1 MKEQGNDLSKRIR
14 FLRVR
19 KGMTQE
25 QLASAMGLKNR
36 DSISK
41 IELGKQDISTQQI
54 SLLADIFDVSIS
66 YLLYGQIDKEEITL
80 EDRDSTYKQHK
91 YANICTSNLYFC
103 LYLQTLADTF
113 W

>member
-1 MKEQGNDLSKRIR
+1 MKEQGNDVAKRIR

-41 IELGKQDISTQQI
+41 IELGKQDVSTQQL
-54 SLLADIFDVSIS
+54 SLLADIFDVSVP
-66 YLLYGQIDKEEITL
+66 YLLFGQVDKEQLTL
-80 EDRDSTYKQHK
+80 EDMEMIKAYYRAPPHIQRAIKEMLKSD
-91 YANICTSNLYFC
+91 
-103 LYLQTLADTF
+103 
-113 W
+113 

>member
-1 MKEQGNDLSKRIR
+1 MKEQGNDLLKRIR

-54 SLLADIFDVSIS
+54 SLLADIFDVSIP
-66 YLLYGQIDKEEITL
+66 YLLFGQVDKEEITL
-80 EDRDSTYKQHK
+80 EDMELLKAYYRAPPHIQRAIKEMLKND
-91 YANICTSNLYFC
+91 
-103 LYLQTLADTF
+103 
-113 W
+113 

>member
-54 SLLADIFDVSIS
+54 SILADIFDVSIS
-66 YLLYGQIDKEEITL
+66 YLLFGQIDKEEITL
-80 EDRDSTYKQHK
+80 EDMELLKAYYRAPPHIQRAIKEMLKND
-91 YANICTSNLYFC
+91 
-103 LYLQTLADTF
+103 
-113 W
+113 

>member
-66 YLLYGQIDKEEITL
+66 YLLFGKVDKEEITL
-80 EDRDSTYKQHK
+80 EDMELLKAYYRAPLHIQRAIKEMLKND
-91 YANICTSNLYFC
+91 
-103 LYLQTLADTF
+103 
-113 W
+113 

>member
-66 YLLYGQIDKEEITL
+66 YLLFGKVDKEEITL
-80 EDRDSTYKQHK
+80 EDMELLKAYYRAPPHIQRAIKEMLKND
-91 YANICTSNLYFC
+91 
-103 LYLQTLADTF
+103 
-113 W
+113 

>member
-25 QLASAMGLKNR
+25 QLASAMCLKNR

-66 YLLYGQIDKEEITL
+66 YLLFGQVDKEEITL
-80 EDRDSTYKQHK
+80 EDMELLKAYYRAPPHIQRAIKEMLKND
-91 YANICTSNLYFC
+91 
-103 LYLQTLADTF
+103 
-113 W
+113 

>member
-41 IELGKQDISTQQI
+41 IELGKHDISTQQI

-80 EDRDSTYKQHK
+80 EDMELLKAYYRAPPHIQRAIKEMLKND
-91 YANICTSNLYFC
+91 
-103 LYLQTLADTF
+103 
-113 W
+113 

>member
-25 QLASAMGLKNR
+25 QLANAMGLKNR

-66 YLLYGQIDKEEITL
+66 YLLFGQVDKEEITL
-80 EDRDSTYKQHK
+80 EDMELLKAYYRAPPHIQRAIKEMLKND
-91 YANICTSNLYFC
+91 
-103 LYLQTLADTF
+103 
-113 W
+113 

>member
-54 SLLADIFDVSIS
+54 SLLADIFDVSIP
-66 YLLYGQIDKEEITL
+66 YLLFGQVDKEEITL
-80 EDRDSTYKQHK
+80 EDMELLNAYYRAPPHIQRAIKEMLKND
-91 YANICTSNLYFC
+91 
-103 LYLQTLADTF
+103 
-113 W
+113 

>member
-66 YLLYGQIDKEEITL
+66 YLLFGQIDKEEITL
-80 EDRDSTYKQHK
+80 EDMELLKSYYRAPPHIQRAIKEMLKND
-91 YANICTSNLYFC
+91 
-103 LYLQTLADTF
+103 
-113 W
+113 

>member
-25 QLASAMGLKNR
+25 QLASAIGLKNR

-66 YLLYGQIDKEEITL
+66 YLLFGQIDKEEITL
-80 EDRDSTYKQHK
+80 EDMELLKAYYRAPPHIQRAIKEMLKND
-91 YANICTSNLYFC
+91 
-103 LYLQTLADTF
+103 
-113 W
+113 

>member
-25 QLASAMGLKNR
+25 QLASAIGLKNR

-54 SLLADIFDVSIS
+54 SLLADIFDVSVP

-80 EDRDSTYKQHK
+80 EDMELLKAYYRAPPHIQRAIKEMLKND
-91 YANICTSNLYFC
+91 
-103 LYLQTLADTF
+103 
-113 W
+113 

>member
-66 YLLYGQIDKEEITL
+66 YLLFGQIDKEEITL
-80 EDRDSTYKQHK
+80 EDMELLKAYYRAPPHIQRAIKEMLKND
-91 YANICTSNLYFC
+91 
-103 LYLQTLADTF
+103 
-113 W
+113 

>member
-1 MKEQGNDLSKRIR
+1 
-14 FLRVR
+14 
-19 KGMTQE
+19 MTQE

-66 YLLYGQIDKEEITL
+66 YLLFGQVDKEEITL
-80 EDRDSTYKQHK
+80 EDMELLKAYYRAPPHIQRAIKEMLKND
-91 YANICTSNLYFC
+91 
-103 LYLQTLADTF
+103 
-113 W
+113 

>member
-25 QLASAMGLKNR
+25 KLASAMGLKNR

-54 SLLADIFDVSIS
+54 SLLADIFDVSIP
-66 YLLYGQIDKEEITL
+66 YLLFGQIDKEEITL
-80 EDRDSTYKQHK
+80 EDMELLKAYYRAPPHIQRAIKEMLKND
-91 YANICTSNLYFC
+91 
-103 LYLQTLADTF
+103 
-113 W
+113 

>member
-54 SLLADIFDVSIS
+54 SLLADVFDVSVP
-66 YLLYGQIDKEEITL
+66 YLLYGQVDKEEITL
-80 EDRDSTYKQHK
+80 EDMELLKAYYRAPPHIQRAIKEMLKSD
-91 YANICTSNLYFC
+91 
-103 LYLQTLADTF
+103 
-113 W
+113 

>member
-1 MKEQGNDLSKRIR
+1 M
-14 FLRVR
+14 V
-19 KGMTQE
+19 
-25 QLASAMGLKNR
+25 
-36 DSISK
+36 SK
-41 IELGKQDISTQQI
+41 IEKGERGIKASMVPLI
-54 SLLADIFDVSIS
+54 ADVFDVSVP

-80 EDRDSTYKQHK
+80 EDRDSTYKRHK

>member
-25 QLASAMGLKNR
+25 QLASAMGLKNI

-66 YLLYGQIDKEEITL
+66 YLLFGQIDKEEITL
-80 EDRDSTYKQHK
+80 EDMELLKAYYRAPPHIQRAIKEMLKND
-91 YANICTSNLYFC
+91 
-103 LYLQTLADTF
+103 
-113 W
+113 

>member
-54 SLLADIFDVSIS
+54 SLLADIFDVSVP
-66 YLLYGQIDKEEITL
+66 YLLYGQVDKEEITL
-80 EDRDSTYKQHK
+80 EDMELLKAYYRAPPHIQRAIKEMLKND
-91 YANICTSNLYFC
+91 
-103 LYLQTLADTF
+103 
-113 W
+113 

>member
-54 SLLADIFDVSIS
+54 SLLADIFDVPIP
-66 YLLYGQIDKEEITL
+66 YLLFGQVDKEEITL
-80 EDRDSTYKQHK
+80 EDMELLKAYYRAPPHIQRAIKEMLKND
-91 YANICTSNLYFC
+91 
-103 LYLQTLADTF
+103 
-113 W
+113 

>member
-25 QLASAMGLKNR
+25 QLASEMGLKNR

-66 YLLYGQIDKEEITL
+66 YLLFGQVDKEEITL
-80 EDRDSTYKQHK
+80 EDMELLKAYYRAPPHIQRAIKEMLKND
-91 YANICTSNLYFC
+91 
-103 LYLQTLADTF
+103 
-113 W
+113 

>member
-36 DSISK
+36 DSILK

-66 YLLYGQIDKEEITL
+66 YLLFGQIDKEEITL
-80 EDRDSTYKQHK
+80 EDMELLKAYYRAPPHIQRAIKEMFKSD
-91 YANICTSNLYFC
+91 
-103 LYLQTLADTF
+103 
-113 W
+113 

>member
-1 MKEQGNDLSKRIR
+1 MKKQGNDLSKRIR

-19 KGMTQE
+19 KGLTQE

-66 YLLYGQIDKEEITL
+66 YLLFGQVDKEEITL
-80 EDRDSTYKQHK
+80 EDMELLKAYYRAPPHIQRAIKEMLKND
-91 YANICTSNLYFC
+91 
-103 LYLQTLADTF
+103 
-113 W
+113 